1 MSSKPLE
8 RPVSSASLSL
18 LFVRFLAC
26 LYIHFSAV
34 FFGIFLKLYISC
46 WLVYFQVIHIKVFFC
61 CELFWYIVYGAK
73 THLIAVK
80 RWNCQ
85 VSVHKCTDNGKF
97 ATKTKNKKNCYISHH
112 FEYQTDPLLVAEI
125 CYFYTLFLVNY

>member
-26 LYIHFSAV
+26 LYIYTFQLCFLEFLKAVHFMLVGLLLSDSYQSIFLLWAFFDIQYTEQNSFNYSQEVGLSSKCTQMYRWGQVCKKFVTSVITLNIKQIHFS
-34 FFGIFLKLYISC
+34 G
-46 WLVYFQVIHIKVFFC
+46 
-61 CELFWYIVYGAK
+61 
-73 THLIAVK
+73 T
-80 RWNCQ
+80 
-85 VSVHKCTDNGKF
+85 
-97 ATKTKNKKNCYISHH
+97 
-112 FEYQTDPLLVAEI
+112 I